1 MSEGCG
7 APVQSA
13 QLPAGVDAGKEVVLT
28 GRVVAGGNTPGSAEG
43 EPVAGAFVRL
53 LNRDGEFTA
62 EVVSS
67 PQGDFRFYAAPGDWT
82 IRALHRSGNGTAT
95 VTATGPG
102 IHPVNVSV
110 A

>member
-1 MSEGCG
+1 
-7 APVQSA
+7 VQTA
-13 QLPAGVDAGKEVVLT
+13 QLPAGVDAEKEVVLT
-28 GRVVAGGNTPGSAEG
+28 GQVVAGGDTAGSAG

-102 IHPVNVSV
+102 IHPVNVSI

>member
-13 QLPAGVDAGKEVVLT
+13 QLPAGVDAGKEVVLS
-28 GRVVAGGNTPGSAEG
+28 GRVVAGD

>member
-1 MSEGCG
+1 MSDGCG
-7 APVQSA
+7 APVQTA
-13 QLPAGVDAGKEVVLT
+13 QLPAGVNAEKEVVLS
-28 GRVVAGGNTPGSAEG
+28 GRVVAGG

-53 LNRDGEFTA
+53 LNGDGEFTA

-102 IHPVNVSV
+102 IHAVEVSV
-110 A
+110 I

>member
-1 MSEGCG
+1 MSDGCG
-7 APVQSA
+7 APVQTA

-28 GRVVAGGNTPGSAEG
+28 GRVVAGSNAGSAGG

-53 LNRDGEFTA
+53 LNSEGEFTA

-82 IRALHRSGNGTAT
+82 IRALHRSGNGTST

-102 IHPVNVSV
+102 IHPVDVSV